1 MADWQKIET
10 EYITTDTSY
19 RKLSQKYGVHY
30 QAICHKSKEGGW
42 IAKREQFRND
52 TVTKTVGA
60 IGDQQVDRAT
70 KVMNVADKL
79 LRKIEA
85 MVEAGDPRTMNAK
98 SIRALTAAVKDLKEI
113 QGVRHELDNQ
123 EQQARID
130 KLRKEID
137 RDDGKTGTV
146 TVVLEGA
153 LSDYA
158 K

>member
-19 RKLSQKYGVHY
+19 RKLSQKHGVHY

-52 TVTKTVGA
+52 TVTKTVDA
-60 IGDQQVDRAT
+60 IGDQTVDRAT

-79 LRKIEA
+79 LQKIEVV
-85 MVEAGDPRTMNAK
+85 VEAGDPRSMNAK
-98 SIRALTAAVKDLKEI
+98 SIRALTASVKDLMEVLGI
-113 QGVRHELDNQ
+113 RPELDRQ

-130 KLRKEID
+130 KLRKDIQ
-137 RDDGKTGTV
+137 RDDSKTGTV